1 MFCATRLVLMHLMVL
16 GAFPPED
23 VAEIENDEPEPLCTF
38 WRSMLSDYEMLTP
51 SVEESLS

>member
-1 MFCATRLVLMHLMVL
+1 MHLMVL

-38 WRSMLSDYEMLTP
+38 WRSVLSDL
-51 SVEESLS
+51 